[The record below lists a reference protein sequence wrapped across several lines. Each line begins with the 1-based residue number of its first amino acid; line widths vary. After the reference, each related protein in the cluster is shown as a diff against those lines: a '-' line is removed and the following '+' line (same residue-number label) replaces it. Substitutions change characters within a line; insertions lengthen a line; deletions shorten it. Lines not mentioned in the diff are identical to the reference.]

1 VFFLGKCCRNGF
13 NSLKE
18 GIKMGRAQP
27 ICPLTKCKRI
37 LVAMDR
43 SKYSE
48 KAFDQAISIAK
59 ICKSTLFVVS
69 VIDLYPEVKEIVL
82 AFEEK
87 RKVLR
92 GTKDYLE
99 EIKLIAIKENIP
111 CETIVHIG
119 GQPHEFII
127 QEAKEKNIDLIVMG
141 TQGRTGLEKLLIG
154 SVAERVVGHAP
165 CAVMVTPA

>member
-1 VFFLGKCCRNGF
+1 MVQ
-13 NSLKE
+13 
-18 GIKMGRAQP
+18 AQP
-27 ICPLTKCKRI
+27 VCPLTKCKRI

-48 KAFDQAISIAK
+48 KAFDQAISMAK
-59 ICKSTLFVVS
+59 ICKSTLFVIS

-82 AFEEK
+82 THEEK
-87 RKVLR
+87 MLM
-92 GTKDYLE
+92 GTRAFLEGVKDR
-99 EIKLIAIKENIP
+99 AAKENIP
-111 CETIVHIG
+111 CETIMHVG

-141 TQGRTGLEKLLIG
+141 THGRTGLQKLLIG

>member
-1 VFFLGKCCRNGF
+1 
-13 NSLKE
+13 
-18 GIKMGRAQP
+18 MDQAQP
-27 ICPLTKCKRI
+27 VCPLTKCKRI

-48 KAFDQAISIAK
+48 KAFDQAISMAK
-59 ICKSTLFVVS
+59 ICKSTLFVIS

-82 AFEEK
+82 THEEK
-87 RKVLR
+87 MLI
-92 GTKDYLE
+92 GTRAFLEGVKDR
-99 EIKLIAIKENIP
+99 AAKENIP
-111 CETIVHIG
+111 CETIMHVG

-141 TQGRTGLEKLLIG
+141 THGRTGLQKLLIG

>member
-1 VFFLGKCCRNGF
+1 M
-13 NSLKE
+13 E
-18 GIKMGRAQP
+18 QAQP
-27 ICPLTKCKRI
+27 VCPLTKCKRI

-69 VIDLYPEVKEIVL
+69 VIDLYPEVKEILLTHEEEVL
-82 AFEEK
+82 K
-87 RKVLR
+87 
-92 GTKDYLE
+92 GTKEFLE
-99 EIKLIAIKENIP
+99 GVKAKATKENIP
-111 CETIVHIG
+111 CETIVHVG

-141 TQGRTGLEKLLIG
+141 THGRTGLDKLLIG

>member
-1 VFFLGKCCRNGF
+1 MKRT
-13 NSLKE
+13 
-18 GIKMGRAQP
+18 QP
-27 ICPLTKCKRI
+27 VCPLTKAKRI

-48 KAFDQAISIAK
+48 KAFNQAISMAK
-59 ICKSTLFVVS
+59 ICKSTLFVIS
-69 VIDLYPEVKEIVL
+69 VINLYPEVNEIELALEGKE
-82 AFEEK
+82 
-87 RKVLR
+87 KVLE
-92 GTKDYLE
+92 GTREFLEGVKDR
-99 EIKLIAIKENIP
+99 AAKENIP

-119 GQPHEFII
+119 AQPHEFII

-141 TQGRTGLEKLLIG
+141 THGRTGLNKLLIG

>member
-1 VFFLGKCCRNGF
+1 MK
-13 NSLKE
+13 
-18 GIKMGRAQP
+18 RAQP
-27 ICPLTKCKRI
+27 VCPLTKAKRI

-59 ICKSTLFVVS
+59 ICKSTLFVIS
-69 VIDLYPEVKEIVL
+69 VIDLYPEVEEIL
-82 AFEEK
+82 IALEEK
-87 RKVLR
+87 ETVLK
-92 GTKDYLE
+92 GTKKFLE
-99 EIKLIAIKENIP
+99 GVKDRAAKENIP
-111 CETIVHIG
+111 CETIVHVG

-141 TQGRTGLEKLLIG
+141 THGRTGLNKLLIG
-154 SVAERVVGHAP
+154 SVAERVVGLAP

>member
-1 VFFLGKCCRNGF
+1 
-13 NSLKE
+13 
-18 GIKMGRAQP
+18 MGRAKP
-27 ICPLTKCKRI
+27 VCPLTKCKRI

-48 KAFDQAISIAK
+48 KAFDQAINIAK

-69 VIDLYPEVKEIVL
+69 VIDLYSEVEEIVL
-82 AFEEK
+82 AFEK
-87 RKVLR
+87 KGKLLK

-99 EIKLIAIKENIP
+99 GIKAIAIKENIP

-141 TQGRTGLEKLLIG
+141 TRGRTGLEKLLIG
-154 SVAERVVGHAP
+154 SVAERVVGNAP

>member
-1 VFFLGKCCRNGF
+1 MEQANPG
-13 NSLKE
+13 
-18 GIKMGRAQP
+18 
-27 ICPLTKCKRI
+27 CPLTKCKRI

-69 VIDLYPEVKEIVL
+69 VVDLYPEVKEIVF
-82 AFEEK
+82 AHEG
-87 RKVLR
+87 KVIM
-92 GTKDYLE
+92 GTREFLDGVKA
-99 EIKLIAIKENIP
+99 KATKENIP
-111 CETIVHIG
+111 CETILHIG

-141 TQGRTGLEKLLIG
+141 THGRTGLDKLLIG
-154 SVAERVVGHAP
+154 SVAEKVVGHTP

>member
-1 VFFLGKCCRNGF
+1 M
-13 NSLKE
+13 E
-18 GIKMGRAQP
+18 QAQP
-27 ICPLTKCKRI
+27 VCPLTKCKRI

-69 VIDLYPEVKEIVL
+69 VIDLYPEVKEFVL
-82 AFEEK
+82 THKGE
-87 RKVLR
+87 VLK
-92 GTKDYLE
+92 GTKEFLE
-99 EIKLIAIKENIP
+99 GVKAKATKENIP

-119 GQPHEFII
+119 RQPHEFII

-141 TQGRTGLEKLLIG
+141 THGRTGLEKLLIG

>member
-1 VFFLGKCCRNGF
+1 M
-13 NSLKE
+13 E
-18 GIKMGRAQP
+18 QAQP
-27 ICPLTKCKRI
+27 VCPLTKGKRI

-59 ICKSTLFVVS
+59 ICKSTLFIVS
-69 VIDLYPEVKEIVL
+69 VIDLYHEVKEIVL
-82 AFEEK
+82 THEDK
-87 RKVLR
+87 MLK
-92 GTKDYLE
+92 GTTEFLE
-99 EIKLIAIKENIP
+99 EVKAKATKENIP
-111 CETIVHIG
+111 CETIIHVG
-119 GQPHEFII
+119 GQPHEFIV

-141 TQGRTGLEKLLIG
+141 THGRTGLDKLLIG

>member
-1 VFFLGKCCRNGF
+1 MKQ
-13 NSLKE
+13 
-18 GIKMGRAQP
+18 AQP
-27 ICPLTKCKRI
+27 VCPLTKCERI

-59 ICKSTLFVVS
+59 ICKSTLFVIS
-69 VIDLYPEVKEIVL
+69 VVDLYPEVKEMVL
-82 AFEEK
+82 THEDKMFMGTRAFLEG
-87 RKVLR
+87 V
-92 GTKDYLE
+92 KDRAE
-99 EIKLIAIKENIP
+99 KENIP

-119 GQPHEFII
+119 EQPHEFII

-141 TQGRTGLEKLLIG
+141 THGRTGLEKLLIG

>member
-1 VFFLGKCCRNGF
+1 MKQTTPV
-13 NSLKE
+13 
-18 GIKMGRAQP
+18 
-27 ICPLTKCKRI
+27 CPLTKCKRI

-59 ICKSTLFVVS
+59 ICKSILFVVS
-69 VIDLYPEVKEIVL
+69 VVDLFPEVKEILLTHEGGVI
-82 AFEEK
+82 
-87 RKVLR
+87 R
-92 GTKDYLE
+92 GTKEFLE
-99 EIKLIAIKENIP
+99 KVKAKATKENIP
-111 CETIVHIG
+111 CETIMHIG

-127 QEAKEKNIDLIVMG
+127 QEAKEKNIDLILMG
-141 TQGRTGLEKLLIG
+141 THGRTGLDKLLIG

>member
-1 VFFLGKCCRNGF
+1 MEQIQSV
-13 NSLKE
+13 
-18 GIKMGRAQP
+18 
-27 ICPLTKCKRI
+27 CPLTKCKRI

-69 VIDLYPEVKEIVL
+69 VIDLYSEVEEIVL
-82 AFEEK
+82 AFEK
-87 RKVLR
+87 KGKLLK

-99 EIKLIAIKENIP
+99 GIKAIAIKENIP

-127 QEAKEKNIDLIVMG
+127 QEAKEK
-141 TQGRTGLEKLLIG
+141 KLT
-154 SVAERVVGHAP
+154 SS
-165 CAVMVTPA
+165 

>member
-1 VFFLGKCCRNGF
+1 MEQAPPG
-13 NSLKE
+13 
-18 GIKMGRAQP
+18 
-27 ICPLTKCKRI
+27 CPLTKGKRI

-48 KAFDQAISIAK
+48 KAFDQAISMAK
-59 ICKSTLFVVS
+59 ICKSSLFVIS

-82 AFEEK
+82 ALEETE
-87 RKVLR
+87 KVLT
-92 GTKDYLE
+92 GTREFLEGVKDR
-99 EIKLIAIKENIP
+99 ATKENIP
-111 CETIVHIG
+111 CETIVHVG

-141 TQGRTGLEKLLIG
+141 THGRTGLNKLLIG